1 LRIFISGPSGVGKST
16 IIRELLIR
24 DPEILLSISYTTRS
38 PRPSEINGREYF
50 FIETPEFEKMISE
63 SDFLEWAHVHKD
75 YYGTSIKWVDE
86 MEKQGKSILFDI
98 DVQGVRQARAKGSEG
113 SYIMIIPPDMTELE
127 KRLVGRGTESRESLG
142 IRLEN
147 AIKELSCWEMYD
159 YIVVNDSLER
169 AVEDIQT
176 IIRAYGLTGKQVAGR
191 TAWLQKIK

>member
-50 FIETPEFEKMISE
+50 FIETPEFKKMISE

-86 MEKQGKSILFDI
+86 MEKLGKSILFDI

-113 SYIMIIPPDMTELE
+113 SYIMIIPPDMDELE
-127 KRLVGRGTESRESLG
+127 KRLVGRGTESKESLG

>member
-24 DPEILLSISYTTRS
+24 NPEMLLSVSYTTRS
-38 PRPSEINGREYF
+38 PRPSEKNGREYF
-50 FIETPEFEKMISE
+50 FIGTPGFEKMISE

-86 MEKQGKSILFDI
+86 MEQQGRSILFDI

-113 SYIMIIPPDMTELE
+113 LYIMIIPPDMAVLE
-127 KRLVGRGTESRESLG
+127 KRLIGRGTEDKESLAV
-142 IRLEN
+142 RLDN
-147 AIKELSCWEMYD
+147 ARKELSCWEMYD
-159 YIVVNDSLER
+159 YIVINDSLEK

-176 IIRAYGLTGKQVAGR
+176 VIRAYGLTGKQVAGR
-191 TAWLQKIK
+191 NEWLQKIK

>member
-1 LRIFISGPSGVGKST
+1 MRIFISGPSGVGKST
-16 IIRELLIR
+16 IIRELLNS
-24 DPEILLSISYTTRS
+24 DPGILLSISYTTRS

-50 FIETPEFEKMISE
+50 FIGTTEFEKMISE
-63 SDFLEWAHVHKD
+63 SGFLEWAHVHKD
-75 YYGTSIKWVDE
+75 YYGTSLKWVDE
-86 MEKQGKSILFDI
+86 KEKQGKNILFDI

-113 SYIMIIPPDMTELE
+113 SYIMIIPPDMAELE
-127 KRLVGRGTESRESLG
+127 KRLVGRGTESRESLE